1 MDNITIDVY
10 NKNADKYANLD
21 IDKVSLKAYH
31 DFSHALPK
39 NGNVLDYGCGP
50 GYFSK
55 KFLADGYKVDAFDA
69 SEKMIEIASMETK
82 VNWWV
87 GDFKSFSATTL
98 YDGIWANFSLLHAPK
113 KEITPLIQTISK
125 SLQPNG
131 LFSLG
136 LKLGIGEK
144 RDKIGRRYSYFEERE
159 IRNILSHAGFFY
171 ISHYL
176 GEATGL
182 DGESANFIIIISHA

>member
-1 MDNITIDVY
+1 MDNRTIDIY
-10 NKNADKYANLD
+10 NKNATKYADLE

-31 DFSHALPK
+31 DFSNSLPK
-39 NGNVLDYGCGP
+39 NGIVLDYGCGP

-55 KFLADGYKVDAFDA
+55 KFLADGFKVHAFDA
-69 SEKMIEIASMETK
+69 SEKMIEIASMETR

-87 GDFKSFSATTL
+87 GDFISFRATTL

-113 KEITPLIQTISK
+113 KEITPLIQTIFK
-125 SLQPNG
+125 SLKPNG

-144 RDKIGRRYSYFEERE
+144 RDKIGRKYSYFEEQE
-159 IRNILSHAGFFY
+159 IRNLLSNEGFCH

-182 DGESANFIIIISHA
+182 DLSLIHI

>member
-1 MDNITIDVY
+1 
-10 NKNADKYANLD
+10 
-21 IDKVSLKAYH
+21 
-31 DFSHALPK
+31 
-39 NGNVLDYGCGP
+39 
-50 GYFSK
+50 
-55 KFLADGYKVDAFDA
+55 
-69 SEKMIEIASMETK
+69 MIEIASIEPR

-87 GDFKSFSATTL
+87 GDFKSFRATTL
-98 YDGIWANFSLLHAPK
+98 YDGIWANFSLLHSPK
-113 KEITPLIQTISK
+113 KEIIPLIQTIFK
-125 SLQPNG
+125 SLKPHG

-144 RDKIGRRYSYFEERE
+144 RDKIGRKYSYFEEQE
-159 IRNILSHAGFFY
+159 IRNLLSNEGFCH

>member
-1 MDNITIDVY
+1 MDNITIDIY
-10 NKNADKYANLD
+10 NKNAAKYADLD

-39 NGNVLDYGCGP
+39 NGIVLDYGCGP

-55 KFLADGYKVDAFDA
+55 KFLADGFKVDAFDA
-69 SEKMIEIASMETK
+69 SEKMIEIASMETR

-87 GDFKSFSATTL
+87 GDFKSFRATTL

-113 KEITPLIQTISK
+113 KEITPLIQTIFK
-125 SLQPNG
+125 SLKPRG

-144 RDKIGRRYSYFEERE
+144 RDKIGRKYSYFEEPE
-159 IRNILSHAGFFY
+159 ISNILSNEGFCR

-182 DGESANFIIIISHA
+182 DGEKANFIIIISHA

>member
-1 MDNITIDVY
+1 MDNITIDIY
-10 NKNADKYANLD
+10 NKKAAKYADLD
-21 IDKVSLKAYH
+21 IDKVSLTAYD
-31 DFSHALPK
+31 DFSQALPK
-39 NGNVLDYGCGP
+39 NGIVLDYGCGP
-50 GYFSK
+50 GYFAK
-55 KFLADGYKVDAFDA
+55 KFLADGFKVDAFDA
-69 SEKMIEIASMETK
+69 SEKMIEIASMETR

-87 GDFKSFSATTL
+87 GDFKSFRATSL

-113 KEITPLIQTISK
+113 REITPLIQTIFK
-125 SLQPNG
+125 SLKPRG

-144 RDKIGRRYSYFEERE
+144 RDNIGRKYSYFEEPE
-159 IRNILSHAGFFY
+159 ISNILSNEGFCR

-182 DGESANFIIIISHA
+182 DGENANFIIIISHA

>member
-1 MDNITIDVY
+1 MDNITIDIY
-10 NKNADKYANLD
+10 NKNAAKYADLD
-21 IDKVSLKAYH
+21 IDKVSLKAYR

-39 NGNVLDYGCGP
+39 NGIVLDYGCGP

-55 KFLADGYKVDAFDA
+55 KFLADGFKVDAFDA
-69 SEKMIEIASMETK
+69 SEKMIEIASMETR

-87 GDFKSFSATTL
+87 GDFKSFRATTL

-113 KEITPLIQTISK
+113 KEITPLIQTIFK
-125 SLQPNG
+125 SLKPHG

-144 RDKIGRRYSYFEERE
+144 RDKIGRKYSYFEEQE
-159 IRNILSHAGFFY
+159 ISNILSNEGFCH